1 MASDITLVISTAEGR
16 EEWLDAAVRSA
27 QASAHYG
34 RLLVASSP
42 FYETGALA
50 EALTMVGE
58 DERFLFIGDSMH
70 IMSSAF
76 FDHLPDEGSAWLFGR
91 PTMYAGIYEPRILS
105 ALLKQFP
112 PATDKHT
119 AIHRETAFCDPYGT
133 ITRAPTIW
141 PEVTDETALYEQDAF
156 GRRNLVLGNE
166 HIVKYK
172 GTWASGVRKPLRAD
186 VGGVETT

>member
-1 MASDITLVISTAEGR
+1 MRTSVTRWAMPVVRSPRRTRWTGTCGGTRRRSSVASDITLVISTAEGR
-16 EEWLDAAVRSA
+16 EEWLDAALRAA

-76 FDHLPDEGSAWLFGR
+76 FDFLPEDGSAWLF
-91 PTMYAGIYEPRILS
+91 
-105 ALLKQFP
+105 
-112 PATDKHT
+112 
-119 AIHRETAFCDPYGT
+119 
-133 ITRAPTIW
+133 
-141 PEVTDETALYEQDAF
+141 
-156 GRRNLVLGNE
+156 
-166 HIVKYK
+166 
-172 GTWASGVRKPLRAD
+172 
-186 VGGVETT
+186 